1 MGNAESTHPTTN
13 SSIYQGGRGGGRI
26 IGEAEMRPS
35 QLRYTHDSISNRF
48 QDGHTLDETFR
59 QFLNKEITMGR
70 YEQVPNLV
78 AMQYQGSWFV
88 VRGNR
93 RLYLMKKLEET
104 GAISTVKVL
113 MKTFDQEVFNR
124 QYTTTNM
131 GRSIRVRGD
140 PNIDQKL
147 NQIIAS
153 WRSRHG
159 GGAYGQNN
167 DWCILL

>member
-1 MGNAESTHPTTN
+1 MGNAESTYHNTN
-13 SSIYQGGRGGGRI
+13 RPIHQSRRGSGRI
-26 IGEAEMRPS
+26 IGETEMRPS
-35 QLRYTHDSISNRF
+35 QLRFTQDSISNRF

-59 QFLNKEITMGR
+59 QFLYKEISMGQ

-93 RLYLMKKLEET
+93 RLYLMKKLEGA
-104 GAISTVKVL
+104 GAITTVKVL

-124 QYTTTNM
+124 QFTTRNM
-131 GRSIRVRGD
+131 GLSIRVRGD
-140 PNIDQKL
+140 TNIEQKL
-147 NQIIAS
+147 NQIVAN

-159 GGAYGQNN
+159 GGDGQSN